1 MAQFIR
7 KIGKANLVNLF
18 PTNDIILSITDT
30 LELFVNNKSGINL
43 KISDLIAVDTKVEF
57 DAKPLIEGKYY
68 FIKDEKDLVYFSDGT
83 KYSIKDAI
91 KTLITE
97 LTTTVTTLTNTVTNN
112 KKAADDSIELLNI
125 AVSNLQTTITDGL
138 TALTN
143 ALGITNSS
151 VSTLDDKLAL
161 LQLSVTNILET
172 LNNIATANTARDNSI
187 ATLTEKNQANETSI
201 AGLTESLNTLTLSL
215 TTLTQSVDTAVTVD
229 IPAIQLNT
237 TTNTNKIATIESTL
251 RTKTFNVA
259 YDITD
264 LKVTNVEPEI
274 YIPTY
279 LFSDNDKM
287 FVDYLKIRS
296 NTLGASD
303 ITIDL
308 KLVNIEENGALS
320 DTEILYSTIT
330 LTAGQYEKKVALD
343 NSMATGL
350 INGYLIPYITNAPL
364 GHPEITLIVGLRT
377 ETTVV

>member
-43 KISDLIAVDTKVEF
+43 KISDLIAVDTKAEF
-57 DAKPLIEGKYY
+57 EAKTLIEGKYY

-83 KYSIKDAI
+83 KYSIKDTI
-91 KTLITE
+91 KVLITD
-97 LTTTVTTLTNTVTNN
+97 LTTIVTTLSTTVTDN
-112 KKAADDSIELLNI
+112 KKDTDDSIELLNI
-125 AVSNLQTTITDGL
+125 AVSNLQTTINDGL
-138 TALTN
+138 VALSN
-143 ALGITNSS
+143 ALGTTNVN
-151 VSTLDDKLAL
+151 VSTLDGKLAT
-161 LQLSVTNILET
+161 LQASVTSILET

-187 ATLTEKNQANETSI
+187 ATLTTKNEANETNISD
-201 AGLTESLNTLTLSL
+201 LTQSLNTIITSL
-215 TTLTQSVDTAVTVD
+215 TTLTQTVDKAVTVD

-237 TTNTNKIATIESTL
+237 TNNTNKITTIESTL

-287 FVDYLKIRS
+287 FVDYLKVRS
-296 NTLGASD
+296 NTLGVSD
-303 ITIDL
+303 ITIDI

-330 LTAGQYEKKVALD
+330 LTAGQYENKVVLD

-364 GHPEITLIVGLRT
+364 GHPELTLIVGLRT